1 MCGRWAGSGY
11 PETFRILFL
20 DIQAYLCLRAWPDI
34 VLNLLYLQKSFLWQ
48 NVYNRWPA
56 RCRLPAIEYFVVTF
70 LHSVHQKKGSMR
82 MSGID
87 FRVQKLFR
95 GKRNLVI
102 SAVDH
107 VVEYGDQP
115 GLEQAKPAIR
125 NCLGTDALLLPCF
138 MLRRN
143 GKLLSGPRAP
153 VPVVRINWSASFYYP
168 LGYREGCTAITTT
181 VAEAVQAGAGAV
193 ICSLFLEEEDR
204 QRETENVRL
213 FSEVVRQKEQLGIPL
228 IGEAYVVEHAEKTPE
243 EVHLKVKRVS
253 RIMAELGADLVKTFY
268 TGERFH
274 EVVENTP
281 VPVFTIGAEK
291 LDTDLAV
298 LEKAADSVNQGARGI
313 IFGRNIFM
321 AKNPPALVRALN
333 EVINKGVSPQE
344 AAAKL
349 ATQGE

>member
-1 MCGRWAGSGY
+1 
-11 PETFRILFL
+11 
-20 DIQAYLCLRAWPDI
+20 
-34 VLNLLYLQKSFLWQ
+34 
-48 NVYNRWPA
+48 
-56 RCRLPAIEYFVVTF
+56 
-70 LHSVHQKKGSMR
+70 

-87 FRVQKLFR
+87 LRIRKLFC

-115 GLEQAKPAIR
+115 GLEQVEPAIR
-125 NCLGTDALLLPCF
+125 NCLGTDALLLPRF

-143 GKLLSGPRAP
+143 WKLLSVPTAP
-153 VPVVRINWSASFYYP
+153 VPIVRINWSASFYYP
-168 LGYREGCTAITTT
+168 LGYREGCTALTTT
-181 VAEAVQAGAGAV
+181 VADAVQAGAGAV
-193 ICSLFLEEEDR
+193 ICSLFLEEDGDR
-204 QRETENVRL
+204 QREAENVRL

-243 EVHLKVKRVS
+243 QVHLKVKRVS

-298 LEKAADSVNQGARGI
+298 LKKAADSINQGARGI

-321 AKNPPALVRALN
+321 ADDPPALVRALN
-333 EVINKGVSPQE
+333 AVINKGVSPEE

-349 ATQGE
+349 ATSSE